1 MRFDNLS
8 WISLVQTEKLDA
20 GFRRFVL
27 ELIARAEAANP
38 EIKLEC
44 GIAPIR
50 YRLMQGAGFGLL
62 AALAISAGFAGT
74 RGSTLVRAGRAGSVD
89 LFRLLALQLLGR
101 NRPAGS
107 RPERCRT
114 GFCLLSLA
122 DDQHRATGMTNNAG
136 GEGPHKIRRQ
146 GRPMRTANDEVGM
159 AFAGL
164 GHHFVI
170 DPTMTDRGLE
180 TRPAGKPSP
189 SASMRNSVSTR
200 SFSVVSNSGA
210 TYSR

>member
-1 MRFDNLS
+1 MERPQTFVEETGSMAEALPDLLYAHRAKPFTAPLELRLTARALIAERGRSNQNYPLEKIERIRLSFNPRNSARNVFLCEVRAQDGNSVRFDNLS

-74 RGSTLVRAGRAGSVD
+74 RGSTLV
-89 LFRLLALQLLGR
+89 ALGALGLSTYFGFWLYSFLGR
-101 NRPAGS
+101 NRPGRFTAGTVPD
-107 RPERCRT
+107 RVLPVVT
-114 GFCLLSLA
+114 G
-122 DDQHRATGMTNNAG
+122 G
-136 GEGPHKIRRQ
+136 
-146 GRPMRTANDEVGM
+146 
-159 AFAGL
+159 
-164 GHHFVI
+164 
-170 DPTMTDRGLE
+170 
-180 TRPAGKPSP
+180 
-189 SASMRNSVSTR
+189 
-200 SFSVVSNSGA
+200 
-210 TYSR
+210 